1 MLPSR
6 SPRFVSRRP
15 ADNFCPEFGFL
26 AWTANDRDTRD
37 RLIREHKTSA
47 SILKPILRG
56 RDVKRWRTE
65 FAEQYVN
72 ISRGRRGVR
81 IFTLDKEQFRK
92 NVARSGHRTLAL
104 ELVDDF
110 VPPWRPVLGLAS

>member
-1 MLPSR
+1 
-6 SPRFVSRRP
+6 
-15 ADNFCPEFGFL
+15 
-26 AWTANDRDTRD
+26 
-37 RLIREHKTSA
+37 
-47 SILKPILRG
+47 
-56 RDVKRWRTE
+56 
-65 FAEQYVN
+65 VN

-110 VPPWRPVLGLAS
+110 VHPWRPVLGLAS

>member
-1 MLPSR
+1 
-6 SPRFVSRRP
+6 
-15 ADNFCPEFGFL
+15 
-26 AWTANDRDTRD
+26 
-37 RLIREHKTSA
+37 
-47 SILKPILRG
+47 
-56 RDVKRWRTE
+56 
-65 FAEQYVN
+65 VN

-110 VPPWRPVLGLAS
+110 VPHGDLLWDWLHDTNCLRMECNSRRRFAVVLG